1 MEEMLIG
8 PYIRQKRLDKG
19 WTLEYLCDGIC
30 TAPTLS
36 RIETNTRTP
45 SSSVLKALLERL
57 GLPAGQFFALLNEN
71 DLAIEKLQKDIRN
84 DDIRL
89 RRAAKPEQGK
99 IREQILVKLEKLEEL
114 GGEDNRFVQ
123 QFILSTKASIGGPEG
138 PYSPEE
144 RLEMLLEAIRLTVPR
159 FDLIKIASFSY
170 TAEEIVLINQI
181 ARVYANSGNRK
192 KAIGISSQLLKFI
205 EKNNTSL
212 NHYPRQFCLV
222 ASNCAIDLA
231 YEKLYERA
239 VTLAEKGRK
248 VCIERGEYQF
258 LPTFTA
264 VLAEC
269 WYFLG
274 DPEKST
280 ALYHQAYVLYQSFGD
295 SRNLAIMRQEMKE
308 RLDLEPPYEMW

>member
-57 GLPAGQFFALLNEN
+57 GLPAGQFFALLSEN
-71 DLAIEKLQKDIRN
+71 DIAMDRLQKKIR
-84 DDIRL
+84 DDKIRF
-89 RRAAKPEQGK
+89 RRAAEPDQSA
-99 IREQILVKLEKLEEL
+99 IREQILHNLKTLEEL
-114 GGEDNRFVQ
+114 GGEDNRFVH
-123 QFILSTKASIGGPEG
+123 QFVLSTKAVVGRPER
-138 PYSPEE
+138 PYSPDEQ
-144 RLEMLLEAIRLTVPR
+144 LKMLMEAIQLTVPR
-159 FDLIKIASFSY
+159 FDLKKIPSFRYSV
-170 TAEEIVLINQI
+170 EEVMLINQI
-181 ARVYANSGNRK
+181 SRVYANSGNRK
-192 KAIGISSQLLKFI
+192 KSIAILNQLLKYI
-205 EKNNTSL
+205 EKNNQTL
-212 NHYPRQFCLV
+212 DYYPRQFCLV
-222 ASNCAIDLA
+222 ASNCTIDLA

-248 VCIERGEYQF
+248 VCLERGEYQF

-274 DPEKST
+274 DPKKST
-280 ALYHQAYVLYQSFGD
+280 ALYHQAYILYKSFGD
-295 SRNLAIMRQEMKE
+295 SRNLAIMQQEMKE
-308 RLDLEPPYEMW
+308 YLGLKPPYEVW

>member
-57 GLPAGQFFALLNEN
+57 GLPAGQFFALLSEN
-71 DLAIEKLQKDIRN
+71 DIAMDRLQKKIR
-84 DDIRL
+84 DEIIRF
-89 RRAAKPEQGK
+89 RRAAEPDQSA
-99 IREQILVKLEKLEEL
+99 IREQILHNLKTLEEL

-123 QFILSTKASIGGPEG
+123 QFVLGMKASIGRPEG

-144 RLEMLLEAIRLTVPR
+144 QLEMLLEAIRLTVPR
-159 FDLIKIASFSY
+159 FDLKRIASFSY
-170 TAEEIVLINQI
+170 TVEEIMLVNQI
-181 ARVYANSGNRK
+181 ARAYANSGNRK
-192 KAIGISSQLLKFI
+192 KAIGISSQLLKYI
-205 EKNNTSL
+205 EKNNARL

-222 ASNCAIDLA
+222 VSNCAIDLA

-248 VCIERGEYQF
+248 VCLERGEYQF

-274 DPEKST
+274 DLEKST
-280 ALYHQAYVLYQSFGD
+280 ALYHQAYILYKSFGD
-295 SRNLAIMRQEMKE
+295 SSNLTIMQQEMKE
-308 RLDLEPPYEMW
+308 RLGLEPPYQVW

>member
-19 WTLEYLCDGIC
+19 WTQEYLCDGIC

-36 RIETNTRTP
+36 RIETNDRTP

-57 GLPAGQFFALLNEN
+57 GLPAGQFFALLSEN
-71 DLAIEKLQKDIRN
+71 DIAVDRLQKKIRD

-89 RRAAKPEQGK
+89 RRAAKPEQDK
-99 IREQILVKLEKLEEL
+99 IREQILTDLEELEKL
-114 GGEDNRFVQ
+114 GGEDDRFVR
-123 QFILSTKASIGGPEG
+123 QFILSTKAGIGRPEG

-159 FDLIKIASFSY
+159 FDLGKIASFSY
-170 TAEEIVLINQI
+170 TVEEIMLVNQI
-181 ARVYANSGNRK
+181 ARVYANSGNRR
-192 KAIGISSQLLKFI
+192 KAIGISSQLLKHI
-205 EKNNTSL
+205 EKNNASL

-222 ASNCAIDLA
+222 ASNCALDLA
-231 YEKLYERA
+231 YEKLYKKA
-239 VTLAEKGRK
+239 VKLAEKGQK

-280 ALYHQAYVLYQSFGD
+280 ALYHQAYVLYRSFGD

-308 RLDLEPPYEMW
+308 RLGLEPPYKVW

>member
-57 GLPAGQFFALLNEN
+57 GLPAGQFFALLSEN
-71 DLAIEKLQKDIRN
+71 DIAMDRLQKKIR
-84 DDIRL
+84 DDEIHFH
-89 RRAAKPEQGK
+89 RAAKPEQDK
-99 IREQILVKLEKLEEL
+99 IREQILAELEELEEL
-114 GGEDNRFVQ
+114 GGEDNRFVR
-123 QFILSTKASIGGPEG
+123 QFVLSMKAGIGRPEG
-138 PYSPEE
+138 PYSLEE

-159 FDLIKIASFSY
+159 FDLKRIASFSY
-170 TAEEIVLINQI
+170 TIEEIMLVNQI
-181 ARVYANSGNRK
+181 ARIYANSGNRK
-192 KAIGISSQLLKFI
+192 KAIGISSQLLKYI

-222 ASNCAIDLA
+222 ASNCAIDLDC
-231 YEKLYERA
+231 EKLYERA
-239 VTLAEKGRK
+239 VTLAEKGRE

-308 RLDLEPPYEMW
+308 YLGLEPPYKVW